1 MPLSAFQRP
10 KAHALAFFYQLSMQ
24 YYFHSPLKA
33 SDHADSSNIDGQ
45 DQKRKKKFKKDKA
58 LQDTKK
64 MRYPDLW
71 FCIFLS
77 LILFFWFTSLYYKF
91 TFTMFF
97 VNPKTSQLNKRQIWM
112 QRLKREIVY
121 NSKLSNATIRQVS
134 YPVRFNFCCSP
145 LVLTGKRMVKIILL
159 SAALTVKEW
168 QVSALLSAYLP
179 RLVTHQQNIYI
190 FRMIVLASFYLSL
203 IDSFNRAAIYRAHI
217 V

>member
-24 YYFHSPLKA
+24 CYFHFPLKA
-33 SDHADSSNIDGQ
+33 SDHVDSSNIDGQ

-77 LILFFWFTSLYYKF
+77 SILFFWFTSLYYKF

-97 VNPKTSQLNKRQIWM
+97 VNPKTSQLNKQQIWM

-121 NSKLSNATIRQVS
+121 NSKLSNATVRQVS

-145 LVLTGKRMVKIILL
+145 LVLTGKRMVKIILYQQL
-159 SAALTVKEW
+159 WLWRNGRSLLYFLLIYLGWLPTNKISIFSEW
-168 QVSALLSAYLP
+168 LFLP
-179 RLVTHQQNIYI
+179 AFI
-190 FRMIVLASFYLSL
+190 FL
-203 IDSFNRAAIYRAHI
+203 
-217 V
+217 

>member
-24 YYFHSPLKA
+24 CYFHSPLKA
-33 SDHADSSNIDGQ
+33 SDHVDSSNIDGQ
-45 DQKRKKKFKKDKA
+45 DQRRKEKFKKDKA

-77 LILFFWFTSLYYKF
+77 SILFFWFTSLYYKF

-97 VNPKTSQLNKRQIWM
+97 VNPKTSQLNKQQIWM

-121 NSKLSNATIRQVS
+121 NSKLSNATVRQVS

-145 LVLTGKRMVKIILL
+145 LVLTGKRMVKIILYQQL
-159 SAALTVKEW
+159 WLWRNGRSLLYFLLIYLGWLPTNKISIFSEW
-168 QVSALLSAYLP
+168 LFLP
-179 RLVTHQQNIYI
+179 AFI
-190 FRMIVLASFYLSL
+190 FL
-203 IDSFNRAAIYRAHI
+203 
-217 V
+217 

>member
-24 YYFHSPLKA
+24 CYFHSPLKA

-77 LILFFWFTSLYYKF
+77 SILFFWFTSLYYKF
-91 TFTMFF
+91 TFTMLF
-97 VNPKTSQLNKRQIWM
+97 VNPKTSQLNKRQVWM

-121 NSKLSNATIRQVS
+121 NSKLSNATVRQVS

-145 LVLTGKRMVKIILL
+145 LVLTGKRMVKIILYQQL
-159 SAALTVKEW
+159 WLWRNGRSLLYFLLIYLGWLPTNKISIFSEW
-168 QVSALLSAYLP
+168 LFLP
-179 RLVTHQQNIYI
+179 AFI
-190 FRMIVLASFYLSL
+190 FL
-203 IDSFNRAAIYRAHI
+203 
-217 V
+217 